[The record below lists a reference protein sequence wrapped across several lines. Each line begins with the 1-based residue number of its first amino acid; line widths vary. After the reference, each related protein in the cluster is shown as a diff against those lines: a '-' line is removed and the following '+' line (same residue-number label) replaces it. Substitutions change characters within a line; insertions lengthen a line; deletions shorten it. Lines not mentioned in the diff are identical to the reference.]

1 MAKKKKQETKGY
13 YLYIG
18 VALGLIYGVIFNKIW
33 LGLGIGLVIG
43 VGFDFLMKQD
53 KKRSKWMHVTMSIY
67 FFFYL

>member
-43 VGFDFLMKQD
+43 AGFDFLMKQD
-53 KKRSKWMHVTMSIY
+53 KKKK
-67 FFFYL
+67 